1 MADNE
6 WLAAA
11 FEQHRDH
18 LRAVAYRLLGSVTD
32 ADDAV
37 QDTWLR
43 LTGANTSDVDN
54 LGGWLTTVVARVSL
68 NMLRSRRHEQP
79 VGDSWAGPEALAGLS
94 GPPGTG
100 PSMPSGD
107 PEDEAVLADSVGLAL
122 LVVLDTLT
130 PPERLAFVLHD
141 LFAMPFT
148 EVAAVL
154 DRTPEATR
162 QLASRARRRVRGGSS
177 DHDSADFARQREVA
191 TAFLAAARGGDLSAL
206 IALLDP
212 DVTLRADAGA
222 SPSGR
227 AVERQGVKV
236 VSAGAVA
243 SASRAQHSQLAL
255 IDGTVGIVFAP
266 AGHLQIVVKLAVNT
280 EGRITA
286 MDIIADQDKLR
297 DLQLAMLPD

>member
-286 MDIIADQDKLR
+286 MDIIADQDKLQ